1 MHRASLACSSYPVFL
16 SPSSP
21 RLPLSLPLQHQ
32 LPRSLPA
39 SLGVQLPSTSPQI
52 YRHAVSLLHSSGN
65 PTYLNLRISFL
76 EFRFTDD
83 HKAYLLLFFSFFF
96 FLNPNYAALCCS
108 EIVVQNILHL
118 LK

>member
-1 MHRASLACSSYPVFL
+1 MHRASLACSSDPVFL

-39 SLGVQLPSTSPQI
+39 SLGVQLLSTSPQI
-52 YRHAVSLLHSSGN
+52 YRRAVSLLHSSGN

-83 HKAYLLLFFSFFF
+83 HKAYLLLFFFFF
-96 FLNPNYAALCCS
+96 KKNPNYAALCCS